1 MLAHDV
7 YQQSFDAATR
17 GLEAWAQQQRDV
29 ADIDIERGTDFWRLR
44 VGPHAVNGCPVE
56 IILHRHQRADL
67 MIGPETF
74 EDRAITDFSVYGK
87 LLESIADGR
96 VTIER
101 WDSVATGAVAAVET
115 IVRFGEAADAA
126 AWSDRRDVS
135 AAKETLKTV
144 RHFVPY
150 RR

>member
-7 YQQSFDAATR
+7 YQQSFDVATR
-17 GLEAWAQQQRDV
+17 DLEAWAEAQRD
-29 ADIDIERGTDFWRLR
+29 AAEIDLEHGADFWRLKVVPR
-44 VGPHAVNGCPVE
+44 AVNGCPVE

-74 EDRAITDFSVYGK
+74 EDRTIADFSIYGK
-87 LLESIADGR
+87 LLEAIAAGR

-101 WDSVATGAVAAVET
+101 WDSVATGAVEKVET
-115 IVRFGEAADAA
+115 IVRLADGST
-126 AWSDRRDVS
+126 WLERRDVS
-135 AAKETLKTV
+135 AAKDAIKTV

>member
-17 GLEAWAQQQRDV
+17 ALEAWAETQRDV
-29 ADIDIERGTDFWRLR
+29 AGIDLEHGADFWRLR
-44 VGPHAVNGCPVE
+44 MTPHAVNGCPVE
-56 IILHRHQRADL
+56 IILHLRQRADL

-74 EDRAITDFSVYGK
+74 EDRGIADFSIYGK
-87 LLESIADGR
+87 LLEAIAAGR

-101 WDSVATGAVAAVET
+101 WDSVATGAVEKIET
-115 IVRFGEAADAA
+115 IVRLADGAT
-126 AWSDRRDVS
+126 WIERRDVS
-135 AAKETLKTV
+135 AVKDAVKTV